1 MFDERDLDH
10 RLDGWRSGLEGKQS
24 GMSIGCKKHDKAARD
39 AAVREAVKDLKS
51 NLKSVWEFFDFTIYV
66 TKKAG

>member
-10 RLDGWRSGLEGKQS
+10 RLDGWRTGLEGKQN
-24 GMSIGCKKHDKAARD
+24 GMSIGSKKHDTAARD
-39 AAVREAVKDLKS
+39 AAVREAVEDLKT
-51 NLKSVWEFFDFTIYV
+51 NLKAVWGFFDFTIYV